1 MKAIVIG
8 DPHFKRDNIE
18 NVELFISKITV
29 LIDNVKPD
37 FIVMLGDLLHDHERL
52 HTIPLNY
59 AYDFIRILSGYPTF
73 CIVGNHDLINNQQ
86 FLTTNHWM
94 NAMKEWDN
102 VTVVDKVVAWDNFLF
117 VPYVPPG
124 RFHEAIKDYDLDDYS
139 AVFCHQEF
147 YGCKMGA
154 IISEHGDQW
163 DDNNPLV
170 IAGHIHQRQ
179 YVGKNVFY
187 PGSAM
192 QHAFGESEF
201 NIILEIEFEMKEY
214 KMKEYNLEMPRK
226 RIVNVD
232 IKNVETLELPESKP
246 DKLSDQIRYNIHSTN
261 EEYKCFQKTKKYK
274 ELVNKG
280 AKIVFREK
288 KIVLQGEEQ
297 PPMSEDDFK
306 DIFLRLVKQEND
318 PEMEK
323 ELLEFL

>member
-1 MKAIVIG
+1 MKVIAIG
-8 DPHFKRDNIE
+8 DPHFKRDNIQ

-59 AYDFIRILSGYPTF
+59 AYDFVRVLSKYPTF

-86 FLTTNHWM
+86 FLTENHWM

-102 VTVVDKVVAWDNFLF
+102 VTVVDKAVSWNSFLF

-124 RFHEAIKDYDLDDYS
+124 RFNEAIEEYDLDDYS

-154 IISEHGDQW
+154 IVSEHGDKW
-163 DDNNPLV
+163 DDTNPIV

-179 YVGKNVFY
+179 YVGENVFY

-192 QHAFGESEF
+192 QHAFGESEI
-201 NIILEIEFEMKEY
+201 NIILEMEFNGKDY
-214 KMKEYNLEMPRK
+214 KMKEHDLEMPRK

-232 IKNVETLELPESKP
+232 INNVDTLELPDNKSDEIP
-246 DKLSDQIRYNIHSTN
+246 DQIRFNIHSTN

-288 KIVLQGEEQ
+288 KIMLQ
-297 PPMSEDDFK
+297 EDDEKSNNEGNFK
-306 DIFLRLVKQEND
+306 EIFLQLVKQEND
-318 PEMEK
+318 IEMEK